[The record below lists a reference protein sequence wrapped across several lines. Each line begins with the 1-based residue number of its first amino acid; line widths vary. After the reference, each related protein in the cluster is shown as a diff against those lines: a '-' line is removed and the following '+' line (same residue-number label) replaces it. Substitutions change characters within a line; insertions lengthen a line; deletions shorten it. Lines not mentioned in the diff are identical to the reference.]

1 MSGIAYRPP
10 SENLAIFDSSVF
22 LASEQPLTFNNIS
35 SNFLQFPTGQ
45 GTETIPS
52 LIVPGTSSL
61 GTATVSNTLSILNG
75 VNSSTLDMDA
85 NNDFLITNNTA
96 NKRII
101 LTALDTSLIATN
113 TATLGASANGGFIVS
128 SSIGRAITATS
139 TSASSNSVGIS
150 ATASR
155 VAFEGKSNSTFAS
168 STRSIALGVAGDV
181 IFNSITQANDGFIIG
196 GNTTGDVGV
205 LTLSTFSST
214 RLGVRIN
221 SNSINSVEVAG
232 ALIQLNATTNGGITS
247 TTPQPISSDSSTK
260 IPTTAWVQSAIAG
273 NVTAIPFYQISGNYV
288 GTQVSAPYYALRGA
302 QIQFGF
308 IGGNW
313 AINDFF
319 TLRITYSSAIAA
331 TAVISDSY
339 TQWTMYCD
347 VYPNRC
353 PVNSGTTNGAYGDQQ
368 NAALNLVTNQPL
380 FNNSIWNGTAYV
392 STYVAP
398 IVATYNPAGRWFWT
412 NNFTSNVPAGASIVP
427 TNLNVIQP
435 YVTNGTP
442 AAGGFGI
449 NILDLY
455 PRNGYKQFF
464 DVSIELV
471 NRGIPGGAITL
482 TTSSLPS
489 GVTVNKAGW

>member
-1 MSGIAYRPP
+1 MNANSG
-10 SENLAIFDSSVF
+10 F
-22 LASEQPLTFNNIS
+22 
-35 SNFLQFPTGQ
+35 
-45 GTETIPS
+45 
-52 LIVPGTSSL
+52 TSQIL
-61 GTATVSNTLSILNG
+61 G
-75 VNSSTLDMDA
+75 
-85 NNDFLITNNTA
+85 
-96 NKRII
+96 
-101 LTALDTSLIATN
+101 
-113 TATLGASANGGFIVS
+113 GASAVGLTAKNSAMGNNAS
-128 SSIGRAITATS
+128 TAI
-139 TSASSNSVGIS
+139 GIS
-150 ATASR
+150 DT
-155 VAFEGKSNSTFAS
+155 GGTFNGAV
-168 STRSIALGVAGDV
+168 LAGDS
-181 IFNSITQANDGFIIG
+181 FITGVGTAVN
-196 GNTTGDVGV
+196 VGV
-205 LTLSTFSST
+205 LTLNTYASASTT
-214 RLGVRIN
+214 GVRIT
-221 SNSINSVEVAG
+221 
-232 ALIQLNATTNGGITS
+232 NATINLKADTTGGLTS
-247 TTPQPISSDSSTK
+247 TTTQPAFGDSSTS
-260 IPTTAWVQSAIAG
+260 IPTTAWVQSAIVS
-273 NVTAIPFYQISGNYV
+273 NVKAIPFFQISGNYV
-288 GTQVSAPYYALRGA
+288 GTQVSAPYYSLRGA

-353 PVNSGTTNGAYGDQQ
+353 PVNSGSTNGAYGDSQ
-368 NAALNLVTNQPL
+368 NSALNLVTNQPL

-427 TNLNVIQP
+427 SNLNVIQP
-435 YVTNGTP
+435 YAINGTP

-489 GVTVNKAGW
+489 GVTVNKSGW